1 MQQQQDIN
9 GIPILLVSLEDLK
22 NRPCMAIARKH
33 HDPKAALR
41 GKGST
46 TMKHGFPKIAAGGGA
61 ARRVNGVC
69 DAEDA
74 ALVNAVVKASSA
86 DLAR

>member
-1 MQQQQDIN
+1 
-9 GIPILLVSLEDLK
+9 
-22 NRPCMAIARKH
+22 MAIARKH
-33 HDPKAALR
+33 HEPKAALR
-41 GKGST
+41 RKIVKT
-46 TMKHGFPKIAAGGGA
+46 VKHIVPRMAAGGGE
-61 ARRVNGVC
+61 ARRANGVC

>member
-1 MQQQQDIN
+1 M
-9 GIPILLVSLEDLK
+9 K
-22 NRPCMAIARKH
+22 NRLCMAIARKH
-33 HDPKAALR
+33 HEPKAALR
-41 GKGST
+41 GKVAKAI
-46 TMKHGFPKIAAGGGA
+46 KHGFPKIAAGGGA
-61 ARRVNGVC
+61 ARRTNGVC